1 MKITIK
7 HAPDCP
13 SYPWL
18 WSHRAF
24 NHLTILKEKNSGNRS
39 NFMDKKHI
47 SYLETSA
54 KLRPLAELMSAAS
67 LTPQRHMSGSNL
79 SPRNI
84 SNIPAG

>member
-1 MKITIK
+1 
-7 HAPDCP
+7 
-13 SYPWL
+13 
-18 WSHRAF
+18 
-24 NHLTILKEKNSGNRS
+24 
-39 NFMDKKHI
+39 MDKKHI